1 MSRLCSAQLTHIS
14 LKSRLFIRARI
25 GPLTHPSSSPCA
37 HLSGCVASPR
47 CDAPHVALHAD
58 PLDAGGRQTGRDT
71 SCSTRVPDTTR
82 ALACLFTAPLRLTAL
97 FDLLFVCAH
106 LRFSSQPA
114 RWASSVLAW
123 DDRCVCFAGVGAH
136 ESQRLRR
143 SVLSLGDGHRRRLL
157 SGQHGHAEGERP
169 QPARLRRQQR

>member
-1 MSRLCSAQLTHIS
+1 M
-14 LKSRLFIRARI
+14 
-25 GPLTHPSSSPCA
+25 THPPSSPCA
-37 HLSGCVASPR
+37 HVSGCVASPR

-123 DDRCVCFAGVGAH
+123 DDRCVCFAGAGAH
-136 ESQRLRR
+136 QPQRPFA
-143 SVLSLGDGHRRRLL
+143 RRRESNGTVRTVPQVDPGIRSCSRSTYHTCRFRAKTRPNSPRL
-157 SGQHGHAEGERP
+157 AGE
-169 QPARLRRQQR
+169 AV